1 MIQLFVDKNRTE
13 AKEVAESLAKKIRT
27 LGYKTSY
34 LNIGDPCKT
43 NTSLVIAIGGDG
55 TMIHAA
61 RAVVH
66 QNAVL
71 AGVNCGRLGFLAEFT
86 EKTLLDNLS
95 NILTQPNAFTKT
107 MLLSIEAP
115 SLTKSRIAINE
126 CVIRSSTHRMQR
138 IGTEIANRPGP
149 TIDGD
154 GLIIST
160 PTGSTA
166 YALSAGG
173 PIVDPEL
180 GGLVICPL
188 AAHSLAFRPF
198 VINPNSTVKAFSE
211 DNTPLEVIIDGELA
225 CSVNPE
231 DTVTITKHHEHLHLA
246 RQPERSF
253 WEVLRNRLR
262 WAQLPNYQNESNQP

>member
-1 MIQLFVDKNRTE
+1 TE
-13 AKEVAESLAKKIRT
+13 ARTVAESLATKIES
-27 LGYKTSY
+27 LGHKTSF
-34 LNIGDPCKT
+34 LNIGEPCNR

-66 QNAVL
+66 QNATL
-71 AGVNCGRLGFLAEFT
+71 AGVNSGRLGFLAEFT
-86 EKTLLDNLS
+86 EKTLIDNLTK
-95 NILTQPNAFTKT
+95 ILTDPNTSTKT
-107 MLLSIEAP
+107 MLLSINAP
-115 SLTKSRIAINE
+115 ALNKSKIAINE
-126 CVIRSSTHRMQR
+126 CVIKSSTHRMQQ
-138 IGTEIANRPGP
+138 IGTEINNRPGP

-198 VINPNSTVKAFSE
+198 VINPNSMIKAFSQ
-211 DNTPLEVIIDGELA
+211 DKNPLEVIIDGDLA
-225 CSVNPE
+225 FSINPR
-231 DTVTITKHHEHLHLA
+231 DAVTITRHHKYLNLA
-246 RQPERSF
+246 RQPNRSF
-253 WEVLRNRLR
+253 WEVLQNRLR
-262 WAQLPNYQNESNQP
+262 WAQPPNYQNESN